1 MHALIINGSPRTKKL
16 SNTDKILNKFTAGM
30 MEAGSTFELYE
41 VSDRKSWE
49 NMRQSFCRNENI
61 LIAIP
66 LFVEC
71 IPGLLM
77 EFLETLEPELK
88 AWREAETKQVTGR
101 ETSPDAKKK
110 RLSFILQSG
119 FAEGVQLRCGEAYL
133 MRLAKTLGCEYG
145 GTLVKGNNFGIRLVE
160 GEEQEKITVPY
171 QAMGRIYAETGNF
184 DSEACRKFTGPEIFP
199 APVRVLVGLMFK
211 TFAKRGFKQAAKSWG
226 CTKPLDDRPY
236 AQ

>member
-30 MEAGSTFELYE
+30 KEAGSTFELYE

-49 NMRQSFCRNENI
+49 TMRQSFCRNENI

-77 EFLETLEPELK
+77 EFLETLEPELA
-88 AWREAETKQVTGR
+88 AWREKETDPK
-101 ETSPDAKKK
+101 PKK
-110 RLSFILQSG
+110 LAFILQSG

-133 MRLAKTLGCEYG
+133 MRLAKSLGCEYF

-160 GEEQEKITVPY
+160 SEEQDKVTVPY
-171 QAMGRIYAETGNF
+171 QEMGRIYAEEGNF
-184 DSEACRKFTGPEIFP
+184 DSEACKKFTGPEVFP
-199 APVRVLVGLMFK
+199 APVRVLVGLIFK
-211 TFAKRGFKQAAKSWG
+211 TVAKRGFVRAAKAWG
-226 CTKPLDDRPY
+226 CTKPLNDRPY
-236 AQ
+236 AK